1 MKREDLFDNV
11 ERLLF
16 DILQELK
23 TMNSGKKP
31 DIKEE
36 NKVVSSGVPCK
47 YCGGTHKNRQV
58 VAACAKKSKKE
69 KEGAK

>member
-23 TMNSGKKP
+23 KMNSGKEP
-31 DIKEE
+31 EIKEE
-36 NKVVSSGVPCK
+36 INVVSSGVPCK
-47 YCGGTHKNRQV
+47 YCGGTHENKGQML
-58 VAACAKKSKKE
+58 ACARKLKKE
-69 KEGAK
+69 GVK